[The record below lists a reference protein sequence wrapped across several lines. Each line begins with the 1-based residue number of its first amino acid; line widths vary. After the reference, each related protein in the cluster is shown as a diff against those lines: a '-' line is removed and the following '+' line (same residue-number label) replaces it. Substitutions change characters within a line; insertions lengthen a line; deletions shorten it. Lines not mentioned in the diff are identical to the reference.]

1 MAARKARTPAASL
14 DKAQQLWLL
23 ACAFLAL
30 LPAAEHV
37 PLWLTGVAGLALA
50 WRVILWW
57 QGLPLPPRWLLTF
70 LVLAGTAGVFITYRQ
85 LFGKDPGVALLVL
98 FMVLKLLE
106 LRSTR
111 DALTVVLLSYFL
123 LLTHFLETQSIG
135 FAGLSLLALI
145 VATAAMASLAR
156 RGGTVAAHL
165 RLSML
170 MLAQAAPFMLVLFLL
185 FPRVQGPLWGMP
197 VDAYS
202 GMSGLSDTM
211 SPGSIGNLSLSGEIA
226 FRVQFDGAIPP
237 RQALYWRGPVL
248 RFFDGRTWH
257 AGVPQIMPSREL
269 PHAVSGPAIAY
280 TLTLE
285 PHNKPWLFAL
295 EMPGTLPANAI
306 ITSESQMLA
315 RMPIRSRLRYAL
327 LSHPE
332 YSLGGS
338 NSADSFKPLLQLP
351 DGNPKTRVL
360 MSQWRKEAGGDEAL
374 IRRLLAHFR
383 QESFFYT
390 LTPPLLGEHGVDEFL
405 FGTRRGFC
413 EHFASAFVFAMR
425 AAGIPAR
432 VVTGYQGG
440 EHNPVDGYF
449 IVRQSDTH
457 AWAEVWLPQRGWLR
471 VDPTAAVAPNRIETG
486 LATAVG
492 TGEPLPFMVRADLDW
507 LRALRFRWEALSNSW
522 NQWVLGYTP
531 ERQREL
537 LSRLGMIEPDWQA
550 MTAAMG
556 TLCGLLLLG
565 LMAWALR
572 KRATRDP
579 LLRAWERLSG
589 KLSRIGLARHAW
601 EGPADYAHRVAA
613 AQPVLAKPVADIA
626 ALYIALRYGRAG
638 SREAADR
645 LNRMI
650 ALLKVPTRT

>member
-1 MAARKARTPAASL
+1 MAARKARAPASL
-14 DKAQQLWLL
+14 LDKGQQLWLL

-50 WRVILWW
+50 WRLTLWW

-70 LVLAGTAGVFITYRQ
+70 LVVTGSAGVFITYRQ

-106 LRSTR
+106 MRSAR
-111 DALTVVLLSYFL
+111 DALTVVLLGYFL

-135 FAGLSLLALI
+135 SAGLSLLAL
-145 VATAAMASLAR
+145 VVTTAALASLGR
-156 RGGTVAAHL
+156 KGGSVVVHFK
-165 RLSML
+165 LSAL
-170 MLAQAAPFMLVLFLL
+170 MLAQAVPFMLVLFLL

-211 SPGSIGNLSLSGEIA
+211 SPGSIGNLSLSGDIA
-226 FRVQFDGAIPP
+226 FRVQFEGSIPP

-248 RFFDGRTWH
+248 SFFDGRTWR
-257 AGVPQIMPSREL
+257 AGVPQITRNL
-269 PHAVSGPAIAY
+269 GIPHAVSGPAIAY
-280 TLTLE
+280 ALTLE

-295 EMPGTLPANAI
+295 EMPSTLPPNAI
-306 ITSESQMLA
+306 ISSESQILA
-315 RMPIRSRLRYAL
+315 RLPVRSRLRYAL
-327 LSHPE
+327 HSHPD
-332 YSLGGS
+332 YLLGAAE
-338 NSADSFKPLLQLP
+338 SATTLRPLLQLP
-351 DGNPKTRVL
+351 DGNPKTRSL
-360 MSQWRKEAGGDEAL
+360 MAQWRKELDDDEAL

-390 LTPPLLGEHGVDEFL
+390 LTPPLLGEQSIDEFL

-432 VVTGYQGG
+432 IVTGYQGG
-440 EHNPVDGYF
+440 EHNPVDGTF
-449 IVRQSDTH
+449 IVRQSDAH
-457 AWAEVWLPQRGWLR
+457 AWAEAWVPQRGWIR

-492 TGEPLPFMVRADLDW
+492 AGEPLPFMVRADLGW
-507 LRALRFRWEALSNSW
+507 LRALRFRWEALSNTW

-537 LSRLGMIEPDWQA
+537 LSRLGMSAPDWQA
-550 MTAAMG
+550 MTAAMA

-579 LLRAWERLSG
+579 LLRAWGRLSS

-601 EGPADYAHRVAA
+601 EGPADYARRVAM

-626 ALYIALRYGRAG
+626 ALYIALRYGRSG
-638 SREAADR
+638 DR
-645 LNRMI
+645 DAVGKLSRMI
-650 ALLKVPTRT
+650 ALLNVPARP

>member
-1 MAARKARTPAASL
+1 MAARKARVPAALL
-14 DKAQQLWLL
+14 DRAQQLWLL

-50 WRVILWW
+50 WRTTLWW

-70 LVLAGTAGVFITYRQ
+70 LVVAGSAGVFITYRQ
-85 LFGKDPGVALLVL
+85 FFGKDPGVALLVL

-106 LRSTR
+106 MRSTR
-111 DALTVVLLSYFL
+111 DALTVILLSYFL

-135 FAGLSLLALI
+135 FAGMSLLALI
-145 VATAAMASLAR
+145 IATASLACLAR
-156 RGGTVAAHL
+156 RGGSVTDHL
-165 RLSML
+165 RVSAL
-170 MLAQAAPFMLVLFLL
+170 MLAQATPFMLVLFLL

-211 SPGSIGNLSLSGEIA
+211 SPGSIGNLSLSADIA
-226 FRVQFDGAIPP
+226 FRVQFEGSVPP

-248 RFFDGRTWH
+248 RFFDGRTWR
-257 AGVPQIMPSREL
+257 AGIPQSTRNREL
-269 PHAVSGPAIAY
+269 PHAVSGPAIDYA
-280 TLTLE
+280 LTLE

-295 EMPGTLPANAI
+295 EMPGTLPLNAI
-306 ITSESQMLA
+306 ISSESQLLA
-315 RMPIRSRLRYAL
+315 RLPIRTRIRYAL
-327 LSHPE
+327 RSHPDYAMGMAE
-332 YSLGGS
+332 
-338 NSADSFKPLLQLP
+338 SADTLKPLLQLP
-351 DGNPKTRVL
+351 DGNPKTRTL
-360 MSQWRKEAGGDEAL
+360 MTQWRNELKDDEAI

-390 LTPPLLGEHGVDEFL
+390 LTPPLLGEHSVDEFL

-413 EHFASAFVFAMR
+413 EHFSSAFVFAMR

-449 IVRQSDTH
+449 IVRQSDAH
-457 AWAEVWLPQRGWLR
+457 AWAEAWLPQKGWIR
-471 VDPTAAVAPNRIETG
+471 IDPTAAVAPNRIETG
-486 LATAVG
+486 LATAVAA
-492 TGEPLPFMVRADLDW
+492 GEPLPFMVRADLDW

-550 MTAAMG
+550 MTAAMA
-556 TLCGLLLLG
+556 TFCGLLLLG

-579 LLRAWERLSG
+579 LLRAWERLSE
-589 KLSRIGLARHAW
+589 KLSRIGLARRAW
-601 EGPADYAHRVAA
+601 EGPADYAHRIAVAR
-613 AQPVLAKPVADIA
+613 PLLAKPVADIA
-626 ALYIALRYGRAG
+626 ALYIALRYGRPDG
-638 SREAADR
+638 SDAVGK
-645 LNRMI
+645 LSRMI
-650 ALLKVPTRT
+650 ALLKIPARP